1 MRVLVA
7 AACSADCVVPVG
19 SAFATP
25 PIPYGHAMAS
35 DPYLRYPTIRGD
47 RVVFVTDDDL
57 WAASVD
63 GGAAWRLGAE
73 RATIRTP
80 RWAPGGGGVACPS
93 DAGGHAGVGGP
104 EPAGGEPRR
113 L

>member
-25 PIPYGHAMAS
+25 PIPYGHAMAFDS
-35 DPYLRYPTIRGD
+35 YLRYPTIRGD
-47 RVVFVTDDDL
+47 RVVLVSDDDL
-57 WAASVD
+57 WAAPVD

-80 RWAPGGGGVACPS
+80 KLSPDGRRVAWSS
-93 DAGGHAGVGGP
+93 DAGGHA
-104 EPAGGEPRR
+104 E
-113 L
+113 

>member
-1 MRVLVA
+1 
-7 AACSADCVVPVG
+7 
-19 SAFATP
+19 
-25 PIPYGHAMAS
+25 MAS

-80 RWAPGGGGVACPS
+80 KLSPDGRRVAWSS
-93 DAGGHAGVGGP
+93 DAGGHAEGGGGSP
-104 EPAGGEPRR
+104 ARGGSAGGGGARARR
-113 L
+113 GGAATAHLVG